1 MGVVGLGPWSKLMLA
16 VGNWMRIS
24 KARIALAFAHCHL
37 QRSGRRFPPCEPHSS
52 IRDCTQHM
60 DAVAFGV
67 YTEFFTHAH
76 SICYFLHN
84 EAWQQRAQDT
94 VHRLTSSSE
103 SVARQLQSTN
113 QLAVEIAQAQDATL
127 RSQERILQDG
137 EVLRQALHDS
147 SKDVRQTFQELQ
159 DSALEQRVVFAE
171 IFNRVT
177 FLHRF
182 VVGES
187 SALYS
192 LLFHI
197 LSGIASLVL
206 TSCQR
211 TSGARFILLTLVGV
225 NIYLERAICSFLVD
239 NSEDDYGLT
248 ESISFWVG
256 MLRRGFAGLGFAVVA
271 YFIRT
276 YKDPAKQSQVV
287 LQSLQETQADI
298 QRLLQET
305 ERLLP
310 NKTEVLLHESVLS
323 AEDEALFIDSGF
335 PEQLFSSDCG
345 AEIQGHKTWRG
356 QSPSRLCRS
365 LSRQRSKIRT
375 SSPKRRGRSPSRKC
389 RSPSRRLSRTRSS
402 AAQQLKIPVLQEG
415 MHSQTRTSSPK
426 QRGRSPSHKCYSPSR
441 HLSRSRSS
449 ATQ

>member
-1 MGVVGLGPWSKLMLA
+1 
-16 VGNWMRIS
+16 
-24 KARIALAFAHCHL
+24 
-37 QRSGRRFPPCEPHSS
+37 
-52 IRDCTQHM
+52 M
-60 DAVAFGV
+60 DSVAFGV

-113 QLAVEIAQAQDATL
+113 QLAEEIAQAQDATL
-127 RSQERILQDG
+127 RSQEQILQDG
-137 EVLRQALHDS
+137 EVLRQALQDS
-147 SKDVRQTFQELQ
+147 SKGVRQAFQELQ
-159 DSALEQRVVFAE
+159 DSALEQRVAFAE

-192 LLFHI
+192 LFFHL

-211 TSGARFILLTLVGV
+211 TSGARFILLALVGV
-225 NIYLERAICSFLVD
+225 NIYLERVICGFLMD
-239 NSEDDYGLT
+239 NSEDDYDLT

-256 MLRRGFAGLGFAVVA
+256 MLRRGFAGLGFSVVA
-271 YFIRT
+271 YFTWT

-287 LQSLQETQADI
+287 LQSLQETQAEI

-310 NKTEVLLHESVLS
+310 NKTEVPFHESVLS
-323 AEDEALFIDSGF
+323 AEAFFIDSGF
-335 PEQLFSSDCG
+335 PEQLSSSDCR
-345 AEIQGHKTWRG
+345 AEAQGHKTWRG
-356 QSPSRLCRS
+356 QSPSRLRRS
-365 LSRQRSKIRT
+365 LSRHQSQMRT
-375 SSPKRRGRSPSRKC
+375 SSPKRKGRSPSRKHQ
-389 RSPSRRLSRTRSS
+389 SPSRRRSWTRSS

-415 MHSQTRTSSPK
+415 MDSQTKTSSPK
-426 QRGRSPSHKCYSPSR
+426 QRGRSPSRKCRSSS

-449 ATQ
+449 VTQ

>member
-1 MGVVGLGPWSKLMLA
+1 
-16 VGNWMRIS
+16 
-24 KARIALAFAHCHL
+24 
-37 QRSGRRFPPCEPHSS
+37 
-52 IRDCTQHM
+52 M
-60 DAVAFGV
+60 DSVAFGV

-113 QLAVEIAQAQDATL
+113 QLAEEIAQAQDATL
-127 RSQERILQDG
+127 RSQEQILQDG
-137 EVLRQALHDS
+137 EVLRQALQDS
-147 SKDVRQTFQELQ
+147 SKGVRQAFQELQ
-159 DSALEQRVVFAE
+159 DSALEQRVAFAE

-192 LLFHI
+192 LFFHL

-225 NIYLERAICSFLVD
+225 NIYLERVICGFLMD
-239 NSEDDYGLT
+239 NSEDDYDLT

-256 MLRRGFAGLGFAVVA
+256 MLRRGFAGLGFSVVA
-271 YFIRT
+271 YFTWT

-287 LQSLQETQADI
+287 LQSLQETQAEI

-305 ERLLP
+305 GRLLP
-310 NKTEVLLHESVLS
+310 NKTEVPFHESVVS
-323 AEDEALFIDSGF
+323 AEAFFIDSGF
-335 PEQLFSSDCG
+335 PEQLSSLDCR
-345 AEIQGHKTWRG
+345 AEVQGHKTWRG
-356 QSPSRLCRS
+356 QSPSRLRRS
-365 LSRQRSKIRT
+365 LSRHRSQMRT
-375 SSPKRRGRSPSRKC
+375 SSPKRKGRSPSRKH
-389 RSPSRRLSRTRSS
+389 RSPSRRRSRTRSS

-426 QRGRSPSHKCYSPSR
+426 RRGRSPSRKCRSPS

-449 ATQ
+449 VTQ

>member
-24 KARIALAFAHCHL
+24 KAALHLLLPIATCKGLGGGFHLVSLTAPSVTAHNTWMQWRLESTQSSSLMLIAFAI
-37 QRSGRRFPPCEPHSS
+37 F
-52 IRDCTQHM
+52 CTM
-60 DAVAFGV
+60 KPG
-67 YTEFFTHAH
+67 
-76 SICYFLHN
+76 
-84 EAWQQRAQDT
+84 
-94 VHRLTSSSE
+94 SSE
-103 SVARQLQSTN
+103 LK
-113 QLAVEIAQAQDATL
+113 TL
-127 RSQERILQDG
+127 YT
-137 EVLRQALHDS
+137 
-147 SKDVRQTFQELQ
+147 DVRQTFQELQ